1 MIFELMQEYA
11 RVREHLLPAIERTNG
26 THTEDDVIAA
36 LLNGQF
42 KLWALE
48 KSVGIT
54 EFQIYPRMKILNVFL
69 AGGDLTEIMAHTPVL
84 EAYGLKNGCSRMTF
98 GGRPGW
104 EPVMSEHGYKRGGV
118 FLYKDL

>member
-1 MIFELMQEYA
+1 MIFETVQDYA
-11 RVREHLLPAIERTNG
+11 RVRDYLLPAIERTNG
-26 THTEDDVIAA
+26 THTEDDILVGLIS
-36 LLNGQF
+36 GQF

-54 EFQIYPRMKILNVFL
+54 EFQTYPRMKVLNVFL
-69 AGGDLTEIMAHTPVL
+69 AGGDLDEIMNFTPTL

-104 EPVMSEHGYKRGGV
+104 EPVMQERGYKRGGV
-118 FLYKDL
+118 FLYRDL